1 MTFTIEERIFNIST
15 DVLKAV
21 IDNFEVCL
29 RKVHNENG
37 WHIEHIVS

>member
-21 IDNFEVCL
+21 IDNFEIRL